1 MFELEMSGS
10 ALPWDGSNFFDVRLS
25 PYCPVD
31 NALSVAGFPCCW
43 AYAALQLGQILTESL
58 DPKSS

>member
-1 MFELEMSGS
+1 MSGS